1 MWVTEWC
8 LISEIPLHLMLQK
21 LLADKC
27 AWGWTEY
34 ISTGTRVKP
43 CSLTRNT
50 PWESNFY
57 SFTWF
62 IQLLFWNARISVGH
76 RFRHK
81 VMPVRVLSVVVQLL
95 NRVRLFATPR
105 TAACQIPLSYAV
117 SWSLLKLM
125 SIESVK
131 PSNHLILC
139 YPPSPPAFNF
149 SSISRLDWW
158 VCSWNQVAKVLEL
171 QLQHQSF
178 QWIFRVYFLLDWLVW
193 SPFCP
198 RDSQESSPA
207 TQFEDPMAKHSIVFR
222 PLITESWPQAATL
235 QMSCW
240 QTH

>member
-1 MWVTEWC
+1 MNSELSFYKQGILKSELDCMWVTEWC

-95 NRVRLFATPR
+95 NCVRLFATPR
-105 TAACQIPLSYAV
+105 TAACEIPLSYAV

-125 SIESVK
+125 SIGLMML
-131 PSNHLILC
+131 SNHLIFC
-139 YPPSPPAFNF
+139 CPF
-149 SSISRLDWW
+149 SFYL
-158 VCSWNQVAKVLEL
+158 
-171 QLQHQSF
+171 QSF
-178 QWIFRVYFLLDWLVW
+178 
-193 SPFCP
+193 
-198 RDSQESSPA
+198 PA
-207 TQFEDPMAKHSIVFR
+207 LGSFPM
-222 PLITESWPQAATL
+222 SWTIQV
-235 QMSCW
+235 
-240 QTH
+240 